1 MFQLKG
7 LDTNPRIASALEF
20 ATTAHAGQLRRY
32 SLEPYIVHPVA
43 VAKLVQSVDHTDDM
57 VVAALLHD
65 VVEDTDNTDADI
77 RSRFGAD
84 VLDLVMQLTRP
95 PQSFGDRQTKLD
107 VDIARLR
114 EASREAKT
122 IKLADII
129 DNVST
134 LAGRAPDFWQIYK
147 AEKIELLKH
156 LHEGDEVLY
165 RRAVELLR

>member
-1 MFQLKG
+1 MNA
-7 LDTNPRIASALEF
+7 LDTSPRIASALEF
-20 ATTAHAGQLRRY
+20 ATVAHAGQLRRY

-43 VAKLVQSVDHTDDM
+43 VARLVQTVDHTDAM

-65 VVEDTDNTDADI
+65 VIEDTDTTDADI
-77 RSRFGAD
+77 RSKFGSE

-95 PQSFGDRQTKLD
+95 PQSSADRRMKLD
-107 VDIARLR
+107 LDIARLR

-134 LAGRAPDFWQIYK
+134 LAGRAPDFWQIYR
-147 AEKIELLKH
+147 AEKMELLNH

-165 RRAVELLR
+165 RRTAELLR